1 MEILGIGPM
10 ELLLVLLLA
19 LALVGPRDLGKHAR
33 GLGRALRRL
42 YRSEEWAAVQQAS
55 RNLRSLPSRLAR
67 EAELEELD
75 AARPTPRPDPTA
87 EPDEAFAWRRPSGAI
102 PPANDSDTPGR
113 SPDPGGAAPPDR
125 AEASP
130 DPGDSRPD

>member
-42 YRSEEWAAVQQAS
+42 YHSEEWAAVQQAS

-75 AARPTPRPDPTA
+75 AARPIPRPGPTP
-87 EPDEAFAWRRPSGAI
+87 EDDEAFAWRRPSGAAR
-102 PPANDSDTPGR
+102 PASDTETSSR
-113 SPDPGGAAPPDR
+113 SPDPGGAPPPDH

-130 DPGDSRPD
+130 DPGGSRPA

>member
-1 MEILGIGPM
+1 MEVLGIGPM

-33 GLGRALRRL
+33 SLGRSLRRL

-75 AARPTPRPDPTA
+75 AARPTPRQDPTA
-87 EPDEAFAWRRPSGAI
+87 EADEAFAWRRPASAV
-102 PPANDSDTPGR
+102 PSANDLDTPGGA
-113 SPDPGGAAPPDR
+113 PDPGGVAPPDR

>member
-75 AARPTPRPDPTA
+75 AARVTPRAGPTA
-87 EPDEAFAWRRPSGAI
+87 EADEAFAWRRPSSAV
-102 PPANDSDTPGR
+102 PDANDSETSRR
-113 SPDPGGAAPPDR
+113 SPDPDRVPPPDP

-130 DPGDSRPD
+130 GRGGSQPD